1 MNTAMEYN
9 NALLVIENSSIGL
22 AAIQAVIDRD
32 YDNLFYTSKDLHY
45 VDVQRQITN
54 RYRNSEKQMV
64 IFQYDTENKTIG
76 SQN

>member
-1 MNTAMEYN
+1 MEYN
-9 NALLVIENSSIGL
+9 NALLVIENSSIGWGKD
-22 AAIQAVIDRD
+22 IQAVIDRD

-64 IFQYDTENKTIG
+64 VV
-76 SQN
+76 SV